1 MNTTVAHEAR
11 GFVRTPLFEG
21 LARAGYVA
29 RGLIYAIIGILAI
42 QLAEGVSTKPAS
54 QQGALQT
61 LASQRF
67 GHALLVLMAIGLGGY
82 ALWRFAQALIGT
94 TPEAGK
100 HSTMD
105 RIGALGSGIAYG
117 IFCALAIT
125 VLRHGSAAASGS
137 NQKPRDLTATAFGWP
152 GGRLIVGLVG
162 LMFLVVACYQAYL
175 GLSRRF
181 LDDSKTFEM
190 SRGVRTAFTWVGT
203 FGICARAVAFA
214 LIGIFIV
221 QAARTYN
228 VRETVGLDGA
238 LVRVTR
244 QSYGPWLLGIVAVGL
259 IAFGIYS
266 IADAK
271 FRKI

>member
-1 MNTTVAHEAR
+1 VNTVAHEAR
-11 GFVRTPLFEG
+11 DFVRTPLFEG

-29 RGLIYAIIGILAI
+29 RGLIYGIIGILAI
-42 QLAEGVSTKPAS
+42 RLAEGVSTKPAS

-61 LASQRF
+61 IEQQPF
-67 GHALLVLMAIGLGGY
+67 GRGLLVLMAIGFGGY
-82 ALWRFAQALIGT
+82 ALWRGAQALIGT
-94 TPEAGK
+94 TPEAGR
-100 HSTMD
+100 HSTME
-105 RIGALGSGIAYG
+105 RVGAAASGIAYAT
-117 IFCALAIT
+117 FCVLAVT
-125 VLRHGSAAASGS
+125 VLLHGASAASGS
-137 NQKPRDLTATAFGWP
+137 NQKPRDLTASAFGWP
-152 GGRLIVGLVG
+152 AGRYLVG
-162 LMFLVVACYQAYL
+162 AAGVVFLLVAIYQAYL

-190 SRGVRTAFTWVGT
+190 DPPVRTAFTWVGT
-203 FGICARAVAFA
+203 FGLCARAVAFA

-228 VRETVGLDGA
+228 AQETVGLDGA
-238 LVRVTR
+238 LVRLTR

-259 IAFGIYS
+259 IAFGVYS

>member
-1 MNTTVAHEAR
+1 MNTVAHEAR

-29 RGLIYAIIGILAI
+29 RGGIYAIIGILALR
-42 QLAEGVSTKPAS
+42 LAEGVSTKPAS

-61 LASQRF
+61 IESQPF
-67 GHALLVLMAIGLGGY
+67 GHFLLVLMAIGLGGY
-82 ALWRFAQALIGT
+82 AIWRFAQALVGT
-94 TPEAGK
+94 TPEAGQ
-100 HSTMD
+100 HSALE
-105 RIGALGSGIAYG
+105 RVGAAGSGIAYG
-117 IFCALAIT
+117 IFC
-125 VLRHGSAAASGS
+125 VLTISVLMNGASAASGS

-152 GGRLIVGLVG
+152 GGRLIVGLAG
-162 LMFLVVACYQAYL
+162 AIFLVVAIYQAYL
-175 GLSRRF
+175 GLSHRF

-190 SRGVRTAFTWVGT
+190 SRRVRTAFTWVGT

-228 VRETVGLDGA
+228 ARETVGLDGA
-238 LVRVTR
+238 LVRLTR
-244 QSYGPWLLGIVAVGL
+244 QSYGPWLLGLVAIGL